1 MTSILK
7 NLLFNKNK
15 NNFEKESERLK
26 NEFESCV
33 NSLLKERSYSMDII
47 NKNEENQRKKV
58 LIKIKNS
65 LDKLYKLYFD
75 KNNYNE
81 ESFEF
86 TIKIIKI
93 LTDYISLEIIDI
105 NLILYPYLDKLLFH
119 NKDNLST
126 IESNEELLLMN
137 TQIIYCIKVLLKTFT
152 NIVILNKKETTFIDQ
167 CIIPFV
173 NQLMIKLYLYDNF
186 YSAISSSEQQK
197 INSTAVNINFDAKLF
212 ELIIALFSSE
222 NSLNNR
228 ESKSIIRRSLLKCLN
243 LENFY
248 TVDISMIEKLLDVLI
263 SNLVYYYQKFVLF
276 DINKFL
282 IYNTLPKGANYDDI
296 FRIIC
301 EDVISYLKF
310 FSMITHCFSKN
321 DIKNYLSNLLFNNFF
336 CEYIQKDIMEVS
348 NNISYITSSMRVLQ
362 FIYFITS
369 YVNNYEI
376 CEMLF
381 YFLFGFNY
389 YDIKEPEKKD
399 ENSDKKE
406 VLKNILGNDIDDE
419 DLKDIFKNENDIS
432 NQQIQITNNNDISRD
447 DRRRISEIMNP
458 TKLRDNIHN
467 ILKGNIGTFSSNVKL
482 NIDKNNHNFE
492 SLLAFFSLIIN
503 SNETDNKIILLS
515 IIANLAKNVS
525 YVFMTELLIPYYLN
539 VLQEKYPKTFDN
551 IIDNLK
557 VSKDNLDLI
566 ETLKIIHPKHFSINS
581 KFWINYFKSNIE
593 YNYKRNL
600 NMLNRVEKISENIG
614 ESINESFFG
623 NEMNNFLTLHNIS
636 LNDYNSEYVLTTSR
650 GENKN
655 EDTLNSISEIKY
667 NGDNSL
673 NYMVNNYTVKMRI
686 KFFKT
691 IVENFLKYV
700 KNSYRDNLF
709 YTKLFLEIASIPYT
723 INKGENGIKFFNL
736 YKNITFAGKKK
747 KNIFQIGIVGMLYKI
762 RNSIDEKIRTNF
774 TREEIDDFSEK
785 KIELTNEIY
794 NLKKVKDINKDFFK
808 NIKLYNE
815 FYQQFLS
822 NIFTKSCIVQISRG
836 YQNAIEEL
844 SDNNNNKNIIKSDEK
859 YSTQESQNSI
869 IK

>member
-75 KNNYNE
+75 KSNYNE

-105 NLILYPYLDKLLFH
+105 NLILCPYLDKLLFH

-126 IESNEELLLMN
+126 IGSNEELLLMN
-137 TQIIYCIKVLLKTFT
+137 TQIIFCIKVLLKTFT
-152 NIVILNKKETTFIDQ
+152 NIVLLNKKETTFIDE

-197 INSTAVNINFDAKLF
+197 INSTEVNINFDAKLF
-212 ELIIALFSSE
+212 ELIIALFSIE

-263 SNLVYYYQKFVLF
+263 NNLIYYYQKFVLF

-282 IYNTLPKGANYDDI
+282 INNTLPKGANYDDI

-432 NQQIQITNNNDISRD
+432 NQQIQLTNNDISRD

-492 SLLAFFSLIIN
+492 SLLAFFSLIIC

-539 VLQEKYPKTFDN
+539 ALQEKYPKTFDN

-581 KFWINYFKSNIE
+581 QYWINYFKSNIE
-593 YNYKRNL
+593 YNYKRN
-600 NMLNRVEKISENIG
+600 
-614 ESINESFFG
+614 
-623 NEMNNFLTLHNIS
+623 
-636 LNDYNSEYVLTTSR
+636 NSEYVLTTSR

-667 NGDNSL
+667 TGDNSL

-747 KNIFQIGIVGMLYKI
+747 KNIFQIGLVGMLYKI

-785 KIELTNEIY
+785 KIELTSEIY

-808 NIKLYNE
+808 NIKLYKE

-859 YSTQESQNSI
+859 FSTQESQNSI

>member
-15 NNFEKESERLK
+15 NNLEKESDKLK
-26 NEFESCV
+26 NEFESSI

-47 NKNEENQRKKV
+47 NKNQENLRKKH

-75 KNNYNE
+75 KNNFNE

-86 TIKIIKI
+86 TKNLIKI

-105 NLILYPYLDKLLFH
+105 NNILCPYLNKLLFQ
-119 NKDNLST
+119 NKENLLK
-126 IESNEELLLMN
+126 IGSNEELLLMN
-137 TQIIYCIKVLLKTFT
+137 TQIIYCIKDLLKTFT
-152 NIVILNKKETTFIDQ
+152 NITILYKKETNFIDE

-186 YSAISSSEQQK
+186 YSAISSSEQK
-197 INSTAVNINFDAKLF
+197 KKNSTEININFDAKLF
-212 ELIIALFSSE
+212 ELIIALFSIE

-263 SNLVYYYQKFVLF
+263 NNLVYYYQKFVLF

-282 IYNTLPKGANYDDI
+282 INNSLPKGANYDDI

-336 CEYIQKDIMEVS
+336 CEYIQKDIIEIS
-348 NNISYITSSMRVLQ
+348 NNVTYSTSSMRVLQ
-362 FIYFITS
+362 FIYYITS

-389 YDIKEPEKKD
+389 YDLKEPEKKD

-419 DLKDIFKNENDIS
+419 DLKEIFKTENDLS
-432 NQQIQITNNNDISRD
+432 NQQIQISNNDISRD
-447 DRRRISEIMNP
+447 NQRRISEIMNP
-458 TKLRDNIHN
+458 TKLKDNIHN
-467 ILKGNIGTFSSNVKL
+467 MLKGNIGTFSSNVIL

-492 SLLAFFSLIIN
+492 ALLGFFSLIIC

-539 VLQEKYPKTFDN
+539 VLQEKCPKTFDN
-551 IIDNLK
+551 IVDNLK

-566 ETLKIIHPKHFSINS
+566 ETLKIIHPKHFSIDS

-600 NMLNRVEKISENIG
+600 NMLNRVEKINENLG

-650 GENKN
+650 DNKN
-655 EDTLNSISEIKY
+655 DDILNSISEIKY

-723 INKGENGIKFFNL
+723 LNKGENGIKFFNL

-747 KNIFQIGIVGMLYKI
+747 KNIFQIGLVGMLYKI
-762 RNSIDEKIRTNF
+762 RNSLDEKIRTNF
-774 TREEIDDFSEK
+774 TREEIDAFAEK
-785 KIELTNEIY
+785 KLELTSDIY
-794 NLKKVKDINKDFFK
+794 NLRKFKDINKDFFK

-844 SDNNNNKNIIKSDEK
+844 SDNNNNNKIIKLD
-859 YSTQESQNSI
+859 YSTQETQNSI
-869 IK
+869 INK